1 MLCSAFGSYT
11 WSHFVCFE
19 HVREIASIHA
29 QRTAYT
35 QETLNLGY
43 RPVSVDE
50 MFVKIPTVVLHQ
62 LVYISYQNQGCR
74 QQPSAGSLE
83 DDSTRTSDD

>member
-11 WSHFVCFE
+11 WSHFACFE
-19 HVREIASIHA
+19 HVRKGATIHT
-29 QRTAYT
+29 RWIAYT
-35 QETLNLGY
+35 QETMNLRY
-43 RPVSVDE
+43 RPVSVDK
-50 MFVKIPTVVLHQ
+50 MFVELPTVVLHQ
-62 LVYISYQNQGCR
+62 LVYISYQNQGC